1 MRKSRLTFWAFL
13 TPALVFFGL
22 GVVFPLA
29 NAAWLSLH
37 AWDGAQAADGAA
49 LKTWVGVAN
58 YIELLG
64 DRRFAKSLENN
75 VSWLVL
81 YLLALP
87 LGLAMALFL
96 HQTMFGMRLYRSFYF
111 LPFVVS
117 QVVIGFMFSWLYDP
131 RNGLISK
138 VWGLFGSNPPAILG
152 DPDLVTFG
160 LIAAGL
166 WPQVAYCAIIY
177 LTGLTTLSQDQ
188 NEAARLDGAK
198 GLRMLRYIVLPQL
211 KSATFIAFLVTVIG
225 ALRAF
230 DLVAVMTGGG
240 PFGSSRILAYFMFE
254 QALSEYG
261 VRKGYGAAIAM
272 VLFALTLVLMSYF
285 LWRVYRDDQEA
296 I

>member
-1 MRKSRLTFWAFL
+1 MQKSNLTFWMFL
-13 TPALVFFGL
+13 TPALAFLAL
-22 GVVFPLA
+22 GVIWPLA

-37 AWDGAQAADGAA
+37 AWDGAQTVDGAA
-49 LKTWVGVAN
+49 IKTWVGLGN
-58 YIELLG
+58 YTELLT
-64 DRRFAKSLENN
+64 DRRFATSLKNN
-75 VSWLVL
+75 VFWLFL
-81 YLLALP
+81 YMLALP

-96 HQTMFGMRLYRSFYF
+96 HQTMFGMRLYRSFF
-111 LPFVVS
+111 FFPFVIS
-117 QVVIGFMFSWLYDP
+117 QVVVGFIFSWLYNP
-131 RNGLISK
+131 QNGLIAK
-138 VWGLFGSNPPAILG
+138 IWTIFGSNPPAILG
-152 DPDLVTFG
+152 NPDLVTFG

-166 WPQVAYCAIIY
+166 WPQIAYCAIVY

-240 PFGSSRILAYFMFE
+240 PFGSSRILAFFMFE

-272 VLFALTLVLMSYF
+272 VLFAMTLLLMSYF
-285 LWRVYRDDQEA
+285 LWRVYRNNREVR
-296 I
+296 